1 MSTILSRLTRRKK
14 IVTKE
19 VETLDRCLTTVDL
32 TALGI
37 GATLGV
43 GIYVLAGEVAK
54 DTAGPA
60 VIISFL
66 IAGAASFLSALC
78 YAELGARV
86 PLCGSAYVYSYVA
99 VGEFVGFV
107 IGWNL
112 LLEYVIGTASVA
124 RAYSGYLDS
133 LFNDTMQHHF
143 REAMP
148 INVGFLSPYPD
159 FFAFFITLAL
169 TVILSIGVK
178 ESTRFNNV
186 FTCVNIAVVLFV
198 TIFGFIH
205 ADTDNWNIPK
215 EHVPTKNGTGTYG
228 DGGFFPYGING
239 VLSGAATCFYGFVGF
254 DAIATSGEEAKNP
267 QRSIPIALMLSLLVI
282 FISYCGISSVL
293 TLMVPYYL
301 QDVNAP
307 LPDAFIQ
314 VGWPAGRWIVTIGA
328 LFGLSTSL
336 LGAMF
341 PLPRVIYAMASDGVI
356 FRWLGQI
363 HPRFQTPFWATL
375 LSGFVTGVLAM
386 LFDLKSLVEMMSIGT
401 LMAYMIVSAC
411 VIILHYKVTPVNT
424 KFHDLTNEEAVQED
438 SEEGEEETEFD
449 SATLISNDVK
459 PSLLVQLFNLR
470 STKSPTESTAKLSLY
485 LLFCFIVVAA
495 GEAFI
500 LGRYLDKLETLSI
513 EIIIPLAV
521 FTFLMFVSLFCLF
534 LQPRNNEKLSFKVP
548 FVPLLPGFS
557 IFVNIYLM
565 MKLSVAT
572 WIRFLVWLSIG
583 LSIYA
588 FYGWKNSSEEYR
600 AKGKV
605 PPNEVLKNHP
615 STENYEENNDE
626 QSHNYG
632 TMN

>member
-1 MSTILSRLTRRKK
+1 MSSFVSRLTRRKNV
-14 IVTKE
+14 VTKE
-19 VETLDRCLTTVDL
+19 VETFDRCLTTVDL
-32 TALGI
+32 TALGV

-60 VIISFL
+60 VILSFL

-143 REAMP
+143 RSAMP
-148 INVGFLSPYPD
+148 ININFLSPYPD

-178 ESTRFNNV
+178 ESTRFNNI
-186 FTCVNIAVVLFV
+186 FTCLNIAVVLFV
-198 TIFGFIH
+198 TVFGFIH
-205 ADTDNWNIPK
+205 ADVKNWHIPK
-215 EHVPTKNGTGTYG
+215 TDVPLKNGTGSYG
-228 DGGFFPYGING
+228 DGGFLPYGVNG

-267 QRSIPIALMLSLLVI
+267 QRSIPIALILSLLVI
-282 FISYCGISSVL
+282 FLSYCGISSVL

-363 HPRFQTPFWATL
+363 HPKFQTPFWATL

-386 LFDLKSLVEMMSIGT
+386 VFDLKSLVDMMSIGT

-411 VIILHYKVTPVNT
+411 VIILHYKVVQDDH
-424 KFHDLTNEEAVQED
+424 KFHDLTNDADVQEEE
-438 SEEGEEETEFD
+438 SEEEETEVD
-449 SATLISNDVK
+449 SANLISNEGK
-459 PSLLVQLFNLR
+459 SSLLVQLFNLR
-470 STKSPTESTAKLSLY
+470 SRKVPTESTARLSLY
-485 LLFCFIVVAA
+485 LLFCYIISAT
-495 GEAFI
+495 GEAVI
-500 LGRYLDKLETLSI
+500 LARFLDKLEMLSTAV
-513 EIIIPLAV
+513 IIPLAV
-521 FTFLMFVSLFCLF
+521 FTFLVFLLLFCLS
-534 LQPRNNEKLSFKVP
+534 LQPQNNEKLTFKVP
-548 FVPLLPGFS
+548 WVPMLPALS

-583 LSIYA
+583 LAIYG
-588 FYGWKNSSEEYR
+588 FYGWRNSSEEYR
-600 AKGKV
+600 AKGLV
-605 PPNEVLKNHP
+605 PPNE
-615 STENYEENNDE
+615 E
-626 QSHNYG
+626 QCEQRNEDNQMERSQSYG
-632 TMN
+632 TMS